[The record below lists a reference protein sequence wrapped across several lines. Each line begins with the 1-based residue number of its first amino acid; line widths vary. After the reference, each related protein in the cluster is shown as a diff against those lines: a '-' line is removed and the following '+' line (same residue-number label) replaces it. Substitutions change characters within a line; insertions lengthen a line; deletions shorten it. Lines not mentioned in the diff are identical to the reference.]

1 MAEDDVHPTQIDDVE
16 ILNTDMRLFKSWG
29 SVEVR
34 DRENDLLP
42 MDEFRKIMPVIM
54 KRGGILMDRHS
65 NRQVGKILNF
75 EFKEKETPEGMVEGL
90 MITGE
95 IFRDYEHDDMIWEGI
110 KNGIYKGLSFGGRN
124 KMKDVKFD
132 KSGLTNILTKLEG
145 FEFSLVPGMG
155 NQEATMEQVNFL
167 AKSNVK
173 KAYEKDGAHVHAEE
187 PLGLHNHPEIEKE
200 VMSLRQEIIRLDM
213 LIHEMKTGEELLLS
227 KEDIKKPFADYK
239 DFDDCVSKN
248 QDKDDP
254 KAFCAAVKMKVED
267 NKGLTKNDSSLLQ
280 SSDKSN
286 KYIKRNDVNKSME
299 ADEIKKQNEM
309 IEKNTNS
316 IVEINKTLGEI
327 SETLKLLKQEK
338 EEDDEDKEK
347 KKTVH
352 EDDEDKEKKKENDD
366 EDKDKKPEE
375 ELEKE
380 GEKKVQLP
388 KVPAEETGGGK
399 PAEGGEGE
407 DVKFVEKSEFEE
419 VKKQLADLVNKGATT
434 PRPSQM
440 INKAIGKDKPKNQ
453 KDIAKLLVLRNQK

>member
-1 MAEDDVHPTQIDDVE
+1 MAEDDVHPTQIDEVE

-75 EFKEKETPEGMVEGL
+75 EFKEKDTPEGMVEGL

-187 PLGLHNHPEIEKE
+187 PLGMHNHPEIEKE

-267 NKGLTKNDSSLLQ
+267 NKGLTKKDSSLLQ

-347 KKTVH
+347 KK
-352 EDDEDKEKKKENDD
+352 ENDD
-366 EDKDKKPEE
+366 EDKDKEKKPEE

-388 KVPAEETGGGK
+388 KVPAEETGGGE
-399 PAEGGEGE
+399 PAQGGEDE
-407 DVKFVEKSEFEE
+407 DVKFIEKDFVKVEEFNEI
-419 VKKQLADLVNKGATT
+419 KKKLDDLTNKDAQT
-434 PRPSQM
+434 PRPSNM
-440 INKAIGKDKPKNQ
+440 INKALGSDKPKNQ
-453 KDIAKLLVLRNQK
+453 KDIAKLIMARNQR